1 MILYS
6 ILQIVTGNEKKEI
19 MKETEFTKFT
29 AEVSGEEKIIIE
41 FPYPDVSVDDICQAF
56 RTIMVG
62 MTFTDE
68 AAGAMIASYL
78 EEYYGDKYNIVN
90 ING

>member
-1 MILYS
+1 ME
-6 ILQIVTGNEKKEI
+6 T
-19 MKETEFTKFT
+19 TEFTKIT
-29 AEVSGEEKIIIE
+29 AEVSDEEKITIE
-41 FPYPDVSVDDICQAF
+41 FPHIDVSVEDICQAF

-90 ING
+90 IDG

>member
-1 MILYS
+1 ME
-6 ILQIVTGNEKKEI
+6 T
-19 MKETEFTKFT
+19 TEFTKIT
-29 AEVSGEEKIIIE
+29 AEVSGREKIIFEI
-41 FPYPDVSVDDICQAF
+41 PTQDATLSDICRAF

-68 AAGAMIASYL
+68 TAGEMIASYL
-78 EEYYGDKYNIVN
+78 EEYYGDKYNVIA

>member
-1 MILYS
+1 M
-6 ILQIVTGNEKKEI
+6 EA
-19 MKETEFTKFT
+19 TEFTKIT
-29 AEVSGEEKIIIE
+29 AEVSGREKITFEIPTQDATVE
-41 FPYPDVSVDDICQAF
+41 DICQAF

-68 AAGAMIASYL
+68 QVGEMIASYL
-78 EEYYGDKYNIVN
+78 EEHYGSKYNVVI

>member
-1 MILYS
+1 MA
-6 ILQIVTGNEKKEI
+6 N
-19 MKETEFTKFT
+19 TEFTKIT
-29 AEVSGEEKIIIE
+29 AEVSGREKITIE
-41 FPYPDVSVDDICQAF
+41 FPSQDANISDICQAF

-68 AAGAMIASYL
+68 AAGEMIASYL
-78 EEYYGDKYNIVN
+78 EEYYGDKYNVVN

>member
-1 MILYS
+1 MES
-6 ILQIVTGNEKKEI
+6 
-19 MKETEFTKFT
+19 TEFTKIT
-29 AEVSGEEKIIIE
+29 AEVSGREKITIE
-41 FPYPDVSVDDICQAF
+41 FPNADVDVDGICQAF

-68 AAGAMIASYL
+68 AAGEMLASYL
-78 EEYYGDKYNIVN
+78 EEYYGDKYNVVN